1 MNKRTEVL
9 KIISGIQKI
18 RKSRITNGMNDEDR
32 LRIEGMKIA
41 FKAGVKEILGDE
53 LKDVEFQRTVRKLD
67 NLLDRV

>member
-53 LKDVEFQRTVRKLD
+53 LKDIEFQRTVRKLD